1 MLHPTL
7 LKVVLVSTHLTL
19 LLCLPAKGTKFH
31 LLTAYKYDE
40 FTDKDDALEA
50 NAFTARIEQ
59 ARKDRK
65 DFENQANNLISTFQ
79 EKDEDTA
86 RDKYQTL
93 LTLKDRINASSLNSP
108 AVSNVEYIIDE
119 IGIKFKEHAHPNDR
133 LYYKDRTDQDTQQ
146 SEKSPTAGAYI
157 WTFPDALKKII
168 ETI

>member
-7 LKVVLVSTHLTL
+7 LKVVLVSTYLTL
-19 LLCLPAKGTKFH
+19 FLCLPAKGTKFH
-31 LLTAYKYDE
+31 LLTAYNYDE
-40 FTDKDDALEA
+40 FTDKNDALEG

-79 EKDEDTA
+79 EKDEDIT

-119 IGIKFKEHAHPNDR
+119 IGIKFKEHAHPKDR
-133 LYYKDRTDQDTQQ
+133 LYYKDKTEQDTQK

>member
-7 LKVVLVSTHLTL
+7 LKVVLVSIHLTL
-19 LLCLPAKGTKFH
+19 LLCLPVKGTGFH
-31 LLTAYKYDE
+31 LLSAYGYDE
-40 FTDKDDALEA
+40 FTDKGKALEG
-50 NAFTARIEQ
+50 NEFTARIEQ

-65 DFENQANNLISTFQ
+65 YFENQANNLINTFQ
-79 EKDEDTA
+79 EKDGDTA
-86 RDKYQTL
+86 RDKYKAL

-119 IGIKFKEHAHPNDR
+119 IGIKFKEHAHPKDR
-133 LYYKDRTDQDTQQ
+133 LYYKDRTDQDTQK

-168 ETI
+168 KTR